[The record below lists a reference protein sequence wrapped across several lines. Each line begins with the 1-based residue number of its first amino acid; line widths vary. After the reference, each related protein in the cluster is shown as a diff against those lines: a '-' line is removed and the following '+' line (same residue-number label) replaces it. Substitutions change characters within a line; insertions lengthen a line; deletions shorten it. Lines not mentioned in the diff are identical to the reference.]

1 MTVDDFHPQA
11 RKLYE
16 SPGYQRVVRD
26 LKRGK
31 GKNRNTGK
39 RSPGIPGRKLS
50 GFEERKELCREDEEI
65 PAVLKL

>member
-39 RSPGIPGRKLS
+39 RSPGIPGRKLYME
-50 GFEERKELCREDEEI
+50 GVVVWRKNWG
-65 PAVLKL
+65 K

>member
-39 RSPGIPGRKLS
+39 KAREYRGTNDIR
-50 GFEERKELCREDEEI
+50 EE
-65 PAVLKL
+65 